1 MKKLFINFTIMTAL
15 ITSMSSLAVASQKP
29 ESKLLSGAY
38 YTAGSS
44 YNNSRREVLNRKGKI
59 CMKIVDGPAA
69 NVRGQEKIIISSVS
83 VRRGKLYLDA
93 NNREIQA
100 YTGKEARQHYEWV
113 FTETEVAFS
122 IDQGEPWE
130 FRGNKPDDRTT
141 PEQNKRMQECV
152 NTKGKYVRKIKGR
165 MLQGRF

>member
-69 NVRGQEKIIISSVS
+69 NVRGQENFILMPTIEKFKHIQ
-83 VRRGKLYLDA
+83 GKKQDSIMNGYLQ
-93 NNREIQA
+93 RL
-100 YTGKEARQHYEWV
+100 KLH
-113 FTETEVAFS
+113 F
-122 IDQGEPWE
+122 
-130 FRGNKPDDRTT
+130 
-141 PEQNKRMQECV
+141 
-152 NTKGKYVRKIKGR
+152 
-165 MLQGRF
+165 L